1 MNGKIALRDIIKA
14 IVILKPGAT
23 LAVIQRMIL
32 TKTPKATVSTA
43 LHCMAA
49 QGLFTTRRV
58 ENKGRRGLKCNAYY
72 PTKKLLTSFT
82 VTREM
87 REYLGLDDIEM
98 NQGKL
103 KRKNNTIFDACKQS
117 PATKR
122 ILWFYGCGELPGL
135 EVAR

>member
-23 LAVIQRMIL
+23 MAVIQRMIW
-32 TKTPKATVSTA
+32 TKTPSATIWTA
-43 LHCMAA
+43 LHCIVA

-58 ENKGRRGLKCNAYY
+58 ENKGRRGFKCNAYY
-72 PTKKLLTSFT
+72 PTKKLLSSFT

-87 REYLGLDDIEM
+87 REYLGLDDIEL
-98 NQGKL
+98 NPGKQ

-122 ILWFYGCGELPGL
+122 ILWFYGCGELP
-135 EVAR
+135 VI

>member
-23 LAVIQRMIL
+23 MAVIQRMIW
-32 TKTPKATVSTA
+32 TKTPSATIGTA
-43 LHCMAA
+43 LHCIVA
-49 QGLFTTRRV
+49 QGLFMTRRV
-58 ENKGRRGLKCNAYY
+58 ENKGRRGFKCNAYY

-87 REYLGLDDIEM
+87 REYLGLDDIEL
-98 NQGKL
+98 NTGKL
-103 KRKNNTIFDACKQS
+103 KRKNNTIFESCKQS

-122 ILWFYGCGELPGL
+122 ILWFYGRGELP
-135 EVAR
+135 AI

>member
-1 MNGKIALRDIIKA
+1 MNAKIALRDIIKA

-23 LAVIQRMIL
+23 MAIVQRMIW
-32 TKTPKATVSTA
+32 TKTPKATIGTA
-43 LHCMAA
+43 MHCIVA

-58 ENKGRRGLKCNAYY
+58 GNKVRPGFKCNAYY
-72 PTKKLLTSFT
+72 PTQKLLNSFT

-98 NQGKL
+98 SQGKL
-103 KRKNNTIFDACKQS
+103 KRKNNTIFESCKQS

-122 ILWFYGCGELPGL
+122 ILWFYGCGELP
-135 EVAR
+135 AI

>member
-1 MNGKIALRDIIKA
+1 MNGRIALRDIIKA

-23 LAVIQRMIL
+23 MAVIQRMIW
-32 TKTPKATVSTA
+32 TKTPSATIGTA

-58 ENKGRRGLKCNAYY
+58 ENKGRRGFKCNAYY
-72 PTKKLLTSFT
+72 PTKKLLASFT

-87 REYLGLDDIEM
+87 REYLGLDDIEL
-98 NQGKL
+98 NQWKS
-103 KRKNNTIFDACKQS
+103 KRKSNTIFESCKQS

-122 ILWFYGCGELPGL
+122 ILWFYGRGEFP
-135 EVAR
+135 AI